1 MAEPNSRSASRV
13 KRSHKYSVKKRK
25 LRTTILWITG
35 IVLALV
41 IIVGVWCFFHF
52 RKFDSYS
59 VINDLGISNT
69 DERTTYAEA
78 EKGFLKC
85 SGDGITFFDKNGI
98 IWAETF
104 EMTQPVM
111 DTCGSYVAVA
121 DLKGA
126 DVVLYDGN
134 GLVNRFSV
142 SHPVLSVEVSEQGVV
157 AAATSD
163 DKSNYIEVFDKEGN
177 ELITAKS
184 IFSSS
189 GYLMDIALSEDGERL
204 IAAFL
209 YVSEGT
215 LESKVVFYD
224 FNGGEGNADGEGIV
238 GGFNQYHDTA
248 VTNVEFL
255 DANTVCAVGD
265 KAFSIYKFSKK
276 PELIYE
282 NLDETFETQSL
293 FFGKGRVGL
302 ITVDE
307 NSGSTYTFKVFN
319 NSGKL
324 IAEEGFDFAYSKAGF
339 AGNNV
344 ILYSA
349 NDCEM
354 YSFSGVKKF
363 EYAFDNRIEALL
375 SCGNGREFVYASP
388 NKTEY
393 IRIK

>member
-1 MAEPNSRSASRV
+1 MEEPNRNNASRV
-13 KRSHKYSVKKRK
+13 KRSHKYSVKKKKR
-25 LRTTILWITG
+25 RATILVITG
-35 IVLALV
+35 IVIAL
-41 IIVGVWCFFHF
+41 ILIVGIWFFFHF
-52 RKFDSYS
+52 RKFNSYS
-59 VINDLGISNT
+59 VISSLDISNT
-69 DERTTYAEA
+69 DERTTYADA
-78 EKGFLKC
+78 EKGFIKC
-85 SGDGITFFDKNGI
+85 SGDGITFFDKKGI

-121 DLKGA
+121 DLKGV
-126 DVVLYDGN
+126 DVYLYDES
-134 GLVNRFSV
+134 GLVNRLAV
-142 SHPVLSVEVSEQGVV
+142 AHPILSLEVSEQGVV

-163 DKSNYIEVFDKEGN
+163 EKSNYIEVYDKEGN

-189 GYLMDIALSEDGERL
+189 GYLMDIALSKDGGRL
-204 IAAFL
+204 VASFL

-224 FNGGEGNADGEGIV
+224 FNGGEQIV

-255 DANTVCAVGD
+255 DNNTVCAVGD
-265 KAFSIYKFSKK
+265 KALSIYKFVKT
-276 PELIYE
+276 PELIFE

-293 FFGKGRVGL
+293 FFGNGRIGL

-307 NSGSTYTFKVFN
+307 NGGDSYTFKVFN
-319 NSGKL
+319 DRGKL
-324 IAEEGFDFAYSKAGF
+324 IAEQGFDFPYSKAGF
-339 AGNNV
+339 AGNNI
-344 ILYSA
+344 ILYSS

-363 EYAFDNRIEALL
+363 EYAFDDRIEALL
-375 SCGNGREFVYASP
+375 SCGNDREFVYASP
-388 NKTEY
+388 NATEF
-393 IRIK
+393 IRIE